1 MLAKSLGNRK
11 IVENRRKIIEKS
23 SKVLDFFEN
32 LKTSIFPSLF
42 KNRKLHLEKYLFH
55 FNYLNCTFTW
65 IGAKLELLNVP
76 NAETTLLEFSS
87 EFLVGE
93 KWLSSERSG
102 DWSAAFLRILYEF
115 MVSCVLEILIIINYL
130 YSPWQFYTDIL
141 YLFRFGV
148 CPWLPINLPL
158 T

>member
-23 SKVLDFFEN
+23 SKVLDFCEN
-32 LKTSIFPSLF
+32 PETSIFPSLF
-42 KNRKLHLEKYLFH
+42 KNRKLHLETYLFH

-65 IGAKLELLNVP
+65 IGSKLELLNVP

-93 KWLSSERSG
+93 NWLSSERSQ
-102 DWSAAFLRILYEF
+102 DWTVQSGLLFSSLLKDFIWIYGFL
-115 MVSCVLEILIIINYL
+115 
-130 YSPWQFYTDIL
+130 
-141 YLFRFGV
+141 
-148 CPWLPINLPL
+148 CPWNLNYYKL
-158 T
+158 FV

>member
-11 IVENRRKIIEKS
+11 IVEIVEKS
-23 SKVLDFFEN
+23 SKIVESPRLLWKSWNLD
-32 LKTSIFPSLF
+32 FPSLF
-42 KNRKLHLEKYLFH
+42 KNRKLHFETYLFH

-65 IGAKLELLNVP
+65 IMSKLELLNVP

-102 DWSAAFLRILYEF
+102 GWSAAFLRILYEF

-148 CPWLPINLPL
+148 CSWLPINLPL